1 MDMLKK
7 IFPDAFRAKEVNS
20 FIVTLLI
27 YGIGSFLIGLVL
39 SLLAK
44 LPLVGIIFS
53 LIGYVVG
60 LYALVGIVLAVL
72 VFAKVIKE

>member
-7 IFPDAFRAKEVNS
+7 IFPDAFCAKEVNS

-44 LPLVGIIFS
+44 IPLVGIIFS